1 MRELHHPLT
10 GRPIR
15 VPEADA
21 DRWVT
26 AGWVDPAP
34 VVDEPVDDPTT
45 ATPDTADDA
54 ASTN

>member
-21 DRWVT
+21 AGWLA
-26 AGWVDPAP
+26 AGWVDPIP
-34 VVDEPVDDPTT
+34 VVDEPADGPETT
-45 ATPDTADDA
+45 TPDTADA

>member
-1 MRELHHPLT
+1 MRVLHHPLT

-15 VPEADA
+15 VLEADA
-21 DRWVT
+21 ARWVT
-26 AGWVDPAP
+26 AGWVEPTP
-34 VVDEPVDDPTT
+34 VVDEPADDPET